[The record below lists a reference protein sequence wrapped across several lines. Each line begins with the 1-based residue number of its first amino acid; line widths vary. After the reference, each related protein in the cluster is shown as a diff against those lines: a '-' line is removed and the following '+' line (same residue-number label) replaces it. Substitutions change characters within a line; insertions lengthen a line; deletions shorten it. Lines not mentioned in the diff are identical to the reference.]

1 MKRREFIT
9 LFGAT
14 AAWPLVT
21 RGAPT
26 IERRRGFTPYPNPAR
41 PSRINALAL
50 GRLYFSHR
58 TLAQRIDMSSLND
71 RRPAGNLAL
80 HQRVERLLTS
90 LCLARNVTADID
102 QALAHVVVVQCL
114 IQRVGKPVQ
123 YRVVARPS
131 A

>member
-1 MKRREFIT
+1 M
-9 LFGAT
+9 
-14 AAWPLVT
+14 AA
-21 RGAPT
+21 RGARCANDRT
-26 IERRRGFTPYPNPAR
+26 AKGFCPIPQPGMTKQV
-41 PSRINALAL
+41 NALAL
-50 GRLYFSHR
+50 GLLYFSYP
-58 TLAQRIDMSSLND
+58 TLAQRIGMSSLND